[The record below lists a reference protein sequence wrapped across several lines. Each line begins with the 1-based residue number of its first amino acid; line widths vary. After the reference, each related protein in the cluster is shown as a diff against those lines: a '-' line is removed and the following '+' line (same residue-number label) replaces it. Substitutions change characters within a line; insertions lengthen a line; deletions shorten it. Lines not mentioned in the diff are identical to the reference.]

1 MGALRLPS
9 EVEAVFRE
17 FRTCE
22 FTTVNRQGQP
32 LTWPTE
38 PYYDVS
44 EGRLIV
50 TSSIAFPVKAY
61 NARRHPQV
69 ALFFSDPT
77 GAPLTEPP
85 AVLVQGDA
93 TISELVDD
101 PPWSYAMF
109 KESIL
114 RQPRARSFV
123 SNPLARRLFTFQ
135 FQRLA
140 IFVQPRRILVWP
152 RGEMGQTPT
161 ELEVRY
167 VE

>member
-1 MGALRLPS
+1 MGMLRLPP

-32 LTWPTE
+32 LTWPIE
-38 PYYDVS
+38 PYYDAP

-50 TSSIAFPVKAY
+50 TASIAFPIKAY
-61 NARRHPQV
+61 NARRRPRV
-69 ALFFSDPT
+69 AVLFSDPT
-77 GAPLTEPP
+77 GAPLIDLP

-93 TISELVDD
+93 TVAELDDD

-109 KESIL
+109 KESIH

-152 RGEMGQTPT
+152 RGDTGQTPT

>member
-1 MGALRLPS
+1 MGTLRLPP
-9 EVEAVFRE
+9 EVDAVFRE

-38 PYYDVS
+38 PFYDAQ
-44 EGRLIV
+44 EGRIIV

-69 ALFFSDPT
+69 ALLFSDAT
-77 GAPLTEPP
+77 GAPLTDPP

-93 TISELVDD
+93 TVAELVDD
-101 PPWSYAMF
+101 PPWSYEMF

-114 RQPRARSFV
+114 RQPNTRSFV
-123 SNPLARRLFTFQ
+123 SNPVARGLFTFQ

-152 RGEMGQTPT
+152 RGDMSQMPS
-161 ELEVRY
+161 ELEVSY

>member
-1 MGALRLPS
+1 MATLRLPS

-22 FTTVNRQGQP
+22 CTTVNRQGQP

-38 PYYDVS
+38 PYYDAPA
-44 EGRLIV
+44 GRLIV

-69 ALFFSDPT
+69 AVFFSDPT
-77 GAPLTEPP
+77 GAPLTSPP
-85 AVLVQGDA
+85 TVLVQGDA
-93 TISELVDD
+93 TVTELVDD
-101 PPWSYAMF
+101 PAWSYAMF

-114 RQPRARSFV
+114 RQPRTRSFV
-123 SNPLARRLFTFQ
+123 GNPLARWLFTFQ

-152 RGEMGQTPT
+152 RGDRSQFPT

>member
-1 MGALRLPS
+1 MGMLHLPP
-9 EVEAVFRE
+9 EIEAVFRE

-38 PYYDVS
+38 PFYDAS

-61 NARRHPQV
+61 NARRFPQV
-69 ALFFSDPT
+69 AVLFSDPT
-77 GAPLTEPP
+77 GAPLTDSP

-93 TISELVDD
+93 TVAELDDD
-101 PPWSYAMF
+101 PPWTYTMF
-109 KESIL
+109 KESIH

-140 IFVQPRRILVWP
+140 IFVRPHRIQVWP
-152 RGEMGQTPT
+152 RGDMGQIPT

>member
-1 MGALRLPS
+1 MRSGLPTATALLEQKQTGEDLWERSTYHPRS
-9 EVEAVFRE
+9 
-17 FRTCE
+17 
-22 FTTVNRQGQP
+22 RQCFALG
-32 LTWPTE
+32 
-38 PYYDVS
+38 
-44 EGRLIV
+44 GRLIV

-69 ALFFSDPT
+69 AVFFSDPT

-93 TISELVDD
+93 IVTELVDD

-114 RQPRARSFV
+114 RQPRTRSFV

-152 RGEMGQTPT
+152 WGDMGRTPT

>member
-1 MGALRLPS
+1 MGTLRLPP
-9 EVEAVFRE
+9 EVQAVFRE

-38 PYYDVS
+38 PFYDAPT
-44 EGRLIV
+44 GRLIV

-77 GAPLTEPP
+77 GAPLAEPP

-93 TISELVDD
+93 TVSELVDD
-101 PPWSYAMF
+101 PVWSYAMF
-109 KESIL
+109 KESIV

-135 FQRLA
+135 FQRIA
-140 IFVQPRRILVWP
+140 IFVQPRRILIWP
-152 RGEMGQTPT
+152 RGDMGQRPT
-161 ELEVRY
+161 ALEVRY

>member
-1 MGALRLPS
+1 MATLRLPP

-22 FTTVNRQGQP
+22 FTAVNRQGQQ

-38 PYYDVS
+38 PYYDAP

-69 ALFFSDPT
+69 ALLFSDPT
-77 GAPLTEPP
+77 GAPLTNPP
-85 AVLVQGDA
+85 TVLVQGDA
-93 TISELVDD
+93 TVTELVDD
-101 PPWSYAMF
+101 PAWSYAMF
-109 KESIL
+109 KESVL
-114 RQPRARSFV
+114 RQPRTRSFV
-123 SNPLARRLFTFQ
+123 GNPLARWLFTFQ

-140 IFVQPRRILVWP
+140 IFVQPRRILLWP
-152 RGEMGQTPT
+152 RGDMNQTPT

>member
-1 MGALRLPS
+1 MGTLHLPP

-38 PYYDVS
+38 PYYDAP

-50 TSSIAFPVKAY
+50 TASIAFPVKAY

-69 ALFFSDPT
+69 AMLFSDPT
-77 GAPLTEPP
+77 GAPLSDPP
-85 AVLVQGDA
+85 TVLVQGEA
-93 TISELVDD
+93 TVTELVDD
-101 PPWSYAMF
+101 PAWSYAMF
-109 KESIL
+109 KESVL

-140 IFVQPRRILVWP
+140 ICVQPQRILVWP
-152 RGEMGQTPT
+152 RGDRGQTPT

>member
-1 MGALRLPS
+1 MATLRLPP

-22 FTTVNRQGQP
+22 FTAINRRGQP

-38 PYYDVS
+38 PYYDAP

-69 ALFFSDPT
+69 AMLFSDPT
-77 GAPLTEPP
+77 GAPLTNPP
-85 AVLVQGDA
+85 TVLVQGDA
-93 TISELVDD
+93 TVTELVDD

-114 RQPRARSFV
+114 RQPRTRSFV
-123 SNPLARRLFTFQ
+123 SNPLARWLFTFQ

-152 RGEMGQTPT
+152 RGDTSQFPT

>member
-1 MGALRLPS
+1 MGTLRLPP
-9 EVEAVFRE
+9 EVDAVFRE

-38 PYYDVS
+38 PFYDAK
-44 EGRLIV
+44 EGRIIV

-61 NARRHPQV
+61 NARSHPQV
-69 ALFFSDPT
+69 ALLFSDAT
-77 GAPLTEPP
+77 GAPLTDPP
-85 AVLVQGDA
+85 TVLVQGDA
-93 TISELVDD
+93 TVAELVDD
-101 PPWSYAMF
+101 PPWSYEMF

-114 RQPRARSFV
+114 RQPNTRSFV
-123 SNPLARRLFTFQ
+123 SNPVARGLFTFQ

-152 RGEMGQTPT
+152 RGDMSQMPS
-161 ELEVRY
+161 ELEVSY

>member
-1 MGALRLPS
+1 MGTLHLPP

-38 PYYDVS
+38 PYYDAP

-50 TSSIAFPVKAY
+50 TASIAFPVKAY

-69 ALFFSDPT
+69 AMLFSDPT
-77 GAPLTEPP
+77 GAPLSDPP
-85 AVLVQGDA
+85 SVLVQGEA
-93 TISELVDD
+93 TVTELVDD
-101 PPWSYAMF
+101 PAWSYAMF
-109 KESIL
+109 KESVL

-140 IFVQPRRILVWP
+140 ICVQPQRILVWP
-152 RGEMGQTPT
+152 RGDRGQTPT

>member
-1 MGALRLPS
+1 MAMLRLPP

-38 PYYDVS
+38 PFYDAPA
-44 EGRLIV
+44 GRLIV

-69 ALFFSDPT
+69 AVFFSDPT

-93 TISELVDD
+93 TTSELVDD

-114 RQPRARSFV
+114 RQPRTRSFV
-123 SNPLARRLFTFQ
+123 SNPRARGLFTFQ

-140 IFVQPRRILVWP
+140 IFVQPRRILVWL
-152 RGEMGQTPT
+152 RSDRSQFPT

>member
-1 MGALRLPS
+1 MGTLHLPP

-38 PYYDVS
+38 PFYDAP

-50 TSSIAFPVKAY
+50 TCSIAFPVKAY

-69 ALFFSDPT
+69 AVFFSDPT
-77 GAPLTEPP
+77 VT
-85 AVLVQGDA
+85 
-93 TISELVDD
+93 ELVDD
-101 PPWSYAMF
+101 PPWSYVMF

-114 RQPRARSFV
+114 RQPRTRSFV

-152 RGEMGQTPT
+152 RGDMGQIPT

>member
-1 MGALRLPS
+1 MGTLRLPP
-9 EVEAVFRE
+9 EVDAVFRE

-38 PYYDVS
+38 PFYDAR
-44 EGRLIV
+44 EGRIIV

-61 NARRHPQV
+61 NARSHPQV
-69 ALFFSDPT
+69 ALLFSDAT
-77 GAPLTEPP
+77 GAPLIDPP

-93 TISELVDD
+93 TVAELVDD
-101 PPWSYAMF
+101 PPWSYEMF

-114 RQPRARSFV
+114 RQPNTRSFV
-123 SNPLARRLFTFQ
+123 SNPVARGLFTFQ

-152 RGEMGQTPT
+152 RCDMGQIPT

>member
-1 MGALRLPS
+1 MGTLHLPP
-9 EVEAVFRE
+9 EVDAVFRE

-38 PYYDVS
+38 PFYDAPA
-44 EGRLIV
+44 GRIIV

-61 NARRHPQV
+61 NARRHSQV
-69 ALFFSDPT
+69 ALLFSDAT
-77 GAPLTEPP
+77 GAPLTDPP
-85 AVLVQGDA
+85 TVLVQGDA
-93 TISELVDD
+93 TVAELVDD
-101 PPWSYAMF
+101 PPWSYEMF

-114 RQPRARSFV
+114 RQPNTRSFV
-123 SNPLARRLFTFQ
+123 SNPVARGLFTFQ

-152 RGEMGQTPT
+152 RGDMGQMPS
-161 ELEVRY
+161 ELEVSY